1 MQTAATLPPAGG
13 TALAQPQPLPPLR
26 DELKIHPAGNNRDG
40 SPAWH
45 LADPVRNLYFRLG
58 WLELEMLRRWPLGAP
73 QAIADSISQ
82 ETTMTVDEQD
92 VLQFLGFLQQQQLLR
107 RGAFKARGS
116 LWRRILHGYL
126 FIRLP
131 LVRPEKALRRM
142 LPWVEWLFSAPFLL
156 LTAVAALAGVVLAAR
171 QWDNVEAALHG
182 ALSWN
187 GALAFAVAL
196 ILSKCWHE
204 LGHAFMAT
212 RYGVRVGHM
221 GVALLVMWPMPY
233 TDTGESWKLERSR
246 HRFAIASAG
255 ICAELML
262 AAWCTFL
269 WTFMPDGNFRNALF
283 FLATTAWVLTLLVNA
298 SPFGNGTSI
307 FTRSGGA
314 ARHYQ
319 HAVEVGQVGIN
330 VPIPVPVPLFS
341 FTGSRASKLGDL
353 GPYGKQVVL
362 FYTQTKT
369 VTSRWFDDA
378 AAQGRIHTTISLR

>member
-1 MQTAATLPPAGG
+1 M
-13 TALAQPQPLPPLR
+13 
-26 DELKIHPAGNNRDG
+26 
-40 SPAWH
+40 
-45 LADPVRNLYFRLG
+45 RNLYFRLG

-187 GALAFAVAL
+187 GALAFA
-196 ILSKCWHE
+196 W
-204 LGHAFMAT
+204 
-212 RYGVRVGHM
+212 R
-221 GVALLVMWPMPY
+221 
-233 TDTGESWKLERSR
+233 
-246 HRFAIASAG
+246 
-255 ICAELML
+255 
-262 AAWCTFL
+262 
-269 WTFMPDGNFRNALF
+269 
-283 FLATTAWVLTLLVNA
+283 
-298 SPFGNGTSI
+298 
-307 FTRSGGA
+307 
-314 ARHYQ
+314 
-319 HAVEVGQVGIN
+319 
-330 VPIPVPVPLFS
+330 
-341 FTGSRASKLGDL
+341 
-353 GPYGKQVVL
+353 
-362 FYTQTKT
+362 
-369 VTSRWFDDA
+369 
-378 AAQGRIHTTISLR
+378 